1 MASGGLR
8 RWIRCSERQ
17 ALVSLMHYPFYK
29 RLVAVFR
36 TSISLTVRQIQSTAL
51 LTHGGGGPAWNQSVW
66 LTLMPPPNRARMG
79 PPAYSRLRHK
89 VGDPVIYIC
98 PGIHT
103 ELSTFRS
110 RPLST
115 SSILAQPPR
124 LSFPP
129 PGPSLFLIVFVGDE
143 LPSLSILG
151 STNSPIRLSTSSC
164 TLSTFSCSSS
174 GDSSFPDSYR
184 NVPWAPCPQ
193 APVAYLSLVAS

>member
-1 MASGGLR
+1 MASGLLR

-129 PGPSLFLIVFVGDE
+129 PDPSLFLIVFVGDE
-143 LPSLSILG
+143 LPSLSILAVPTAQSG
-151 STNSPIRLSTSSC
+151 FRHHHAHCRLSPARPRGIPRFQTRTETFPGLLAPRPPWLTSH
-164 TLSTFSCSSS
+164 
-174 GDSSFPDSYR
+174 R
-184 NVPWAPCPQ
+184 
-193 APVAYLSLVAS
+193 